1 MATTEKRMNRYG
13 LLGRNISY
21 SFSQGYFTQKF
32 KDLDLQDHS
41 YENFDIQQID
51 DIKQVLA
58 QKNLKGL
65 NVTIPYKQ
73 EVLPYLDELD
83 PKAAQIGAVNTIQF
97 TEKGLKGFNTDAFG
111 FRTSLEPF
119 LKANHTKAL
128 ILGTGGA
135 SKAVRFVLN
144 ELGIESTYVSRSNKE
159 GQYTYNDLNRDI
171 IRENTLIIN
180 CTPLGTYPKTEDKPD
195 IPYEFIGTDHLLYDL
210 IYNPEKTS
218 FLAAGEAGGAQ
229 ISNGLN
235 MLQQQAEKAW
245 EIWNQV

>member
-1 MATTEKRMNRYG
+1 MNRYG

-32 KDLDLQDHS
+32 KDLGLQDHS

-51 DIKQVLA
+51 DIKKVLA
-58 QKNLKGL
+58 QKNVKGL

-97 TEKGLKGFNTDAFG
+97 TGKGLKGFNTDAFG

-119 LKANHTKAL
+119 LKAHHTKAL

-159 GQYTYNDLNRDI
+159 GQYTYDDLNGDI

-218 FLAAGEAGGAQ
+218 FLAAGEARGAQ

-235 MLQQQAEKAW
+235 MLEQQAEKAW

>member
-1 MATTEKRMNRYG
+1 MNRYG

-32 KDLDLQDHS
+32 KDLGLQDHS

-97 TEKGLKGFNTDAFG
+97 TGKGLKGFNGLRKFG
-111 FRTSLEPF
+111 
-119 LKANHTKAL
+119 
-128 ILGTGGA
+128 
-135 SKAVRFVLN
+135 V
-144 ELGIESTYVSRSNKE
+144 
-159 GQYTYNDLNRDI
+159 GQ
-171 IRENTLIIN
+171 
-180 CTPLGTYPKTEDKPD
+180 
-195 IPYEFIGTDHLLYDL
+195 
-210 IYNPEKTS
+210 
-218 FLAAGEAGGAQ
+218 
-229 ISNGLN
+229 
-235 MLQQQAEKAW
+235 
-245 EIWNQV
+245 